1 MLKMVPDPPHTLHS
15 LEDTLI
21 QAAEY
26 TVCALAISQQAMLMQ
41 PKSPAAVLMMATT
54 HELESLRSLLESA
67 LIQAQTP
74 NEPRMQH

>member
-1 MLKMVPDPPHTLHS
+1 MLKMVPDPPNTLHS

-26 TVCALAISQQAMLMQ
+26 AVCALAISQQAMLMQ

>member
-1 MLKMVPDPPHTLHS
+1 MVPDPPHTLHS

-26 TVCALAISQQAMLMQ
+26 AVCALAISQQAMLMQ
-41 PKSPAAVLMMATT
+41 PKSLMMATT

-67 LIQAQTP
+67 LIQVQVP
-74 NEPRMQH
+74 NELRMQH